1 MRRRHAPMLN
11 QRPGR
16 ARPPN
21 RKVAMTPIPSASSAR
36 RRATGAAVALA
47 ALLAVTGCSSD
58 DSGSGTADP
67 AGSGGPAASGESA
80 DAGGLE
86 TAARDT
92 AQMLIDADYGAA
104 YGRLSV
110 RCQAAVPVEEFIAQ
124 ATEGADMAQRM
135 GVDLSSGVITDVT
148 TEDVTAT
155 DGRANVVV
163 EVDGESDDM
172 GVAPFVYEDGQW
184 RLDDC
189 GDPEASAP

>member
-1 MRRRHAPMLN
+1 MRRRHAPMLK
-11 QRPGR
+11 QRPW
-16 ARPPN
+16 APDPPN
-21 RKVAMTPIPSASSAR
+21 GKVAMTPTPSAPWAR

-58 DSGSGTADP
+58 DSGSGAADP
-67 AGSGGPAASGESA
+67 AGGPAASGESA
-80 DAGGLE
+80 DADGLE
-86 TAARDT
+86 TAARET
-92 AQMLIDADYGAA
+92 ARMLIDADYGAA

-124 ATEGADMAQRM
+124 ATEGADLAQRM

-148 TEDVTAT
+148 TEDVTTT

-172 GVAPFVYEDGQW
+172 GAAPFVYEDGQW
-184 RLDDC
+184 HLDDC